1 MALKIIIGLF
11 LIIEIIYYYK
21 LVSSKD
27 NNKVEYFRD
36 IPSSKS
42 PAQVGLLVKGKVDG
56 NDIISTLLDL
66 NMRGFIEIENRY
78 IDNQE
83 KCVLKLVPRERIL
96 SLNEY
101 ENFLINQVF
110 KDNTEVIFDDY
121 LKYNNTQEM
130 YNAFNIMVKKR
141 ITDDSVHKISWK
153 KNIFKINFIVCYLLF
168 GLSLFYPI
176 FQLIFRNFEVNSVI
190 ISLVLGFMI
199 CILFFMLYNSFV
211 NNSRLKLDKLILEI
225 SYPLIFIFG
234 IIIIAAYFIDKNI
247 GFDSEIYFQ
256 AINILFSILTI
267 YTFISSSKKERNITF
282 EFLFIVYSIISMIF
296 NNTIGAMIGIVYF
309 SLRSY
314 QIAPKHINYK
324 DGDEVTKWLALKKY
338 LNDFTIIGEREM
350 QEVKMWEKYL
360 IYAISLGVNKKC
372 IEEYTKLSHLKI
384 LNENIINKFYIENID
399 F

>member
-1 MALKIIIGLF
+1 MALKIIVGLF

-66 NMRGFIEIENRY
+66 NMKGFIEIENRY

-168 GLSLFYPI
+168 GLSLFYPT

-267 YTFISSSKKERNITF
+267 YTFVSSSKKERNITF
-282 EFLFIVYSIISMIF
+282 EFLFIVYSIISVIF
-296 NNTIGAMIGIVYF
+296 NNTIGAMVGIVYF

>member
-1 MALKIIIGLF
+1 MALKIIVGLF

-247 GFDSEIYFQ
+247 SFDSEIYFQ

>member
-1 MALKIIIGLF
+1 MALKIIVGLF

-309 SLRSY
+309 SLISY

>member
-1 MALKIIIGLF
+1 MVLRIIIGLF
-11 LIIEIIYYYK
+11 IIGEIIYYYK
-21 LVSSKD
+21 LVNSKGS
-27 NNKVEYFRD
+27 NKVEYYRD

-110 KDNTEVIFDDY
+110 KDNTEVVFDDY
-121 LKYNNTQEM
+121 LRHNNTQEM

-141 ITDDSVHKISWK
+141 ITDESVHKISWK

-176 FQLIFRNFEVNSVI
+176 FQIMFRNFEINSVV

-199 CILFFMLYNSFV
+199 CVIFFLLYNSFV
-211 NNSRLKLDKLILEI
+211 NSSRLKLDKLILEI
-225 SYPLIFIFG
+225 SYPIIFILG
-234 IIIIAAYFIDKNI
+234 IIIIGSYFIDKNI

-256 AINILFSILTI
+256 AINILFSIFAI
-267 YTFISSSKKERNITF
+267 YTFISSSKKERNATF
-282 EFLFIVYSIISMIF
+282 EFLFIIYSIISMIF
-296 NNTIGAMIGIVYF
+296 NNTIGVMIGIIYF

-314 QIAPKHINYK
+314 QIAPNHINYK
-324 DGDEVTKWLALKKY
+324 DNDELTKWIALKKY
-338 LNDFTIIGEREM
+338 LNDFTIIGQREM

-360 IYAISLGVNKKC
+360 VYAISLGVNKKC
-372 IEEYTKLSHLKI
+372 IEEYTKLSHLKM